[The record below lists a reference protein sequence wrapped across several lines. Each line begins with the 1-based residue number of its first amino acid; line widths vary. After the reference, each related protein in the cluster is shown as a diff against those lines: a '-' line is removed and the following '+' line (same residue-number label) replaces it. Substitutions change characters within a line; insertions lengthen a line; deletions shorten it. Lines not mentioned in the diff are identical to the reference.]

1 MHHWCTV
8 TCFTLPRGDELCRI
22 WQVECVQLAFMDE
35 PFMHQILAISAF
47 HMACLQ
53 PSHRQSY
60 RMLASQHHGHALQ
73 GLRTKFTHEVTPES
87 SHSTFAAAAL
97 LVIGAFAAFAVDG
110 EYEEDTSP
118 GLKDMLDMFGLMR
131 GMNMVLETWNHTLVR
146 GRFADMFIDQESSRP
161 MVFLEA
167 TCEKLRNL
175 GESLDDDERRPVIG
189 HEIITFIDCVK
200 QSIPTRCPEIRL
212 AILWPIRAHPDF
224 LLLLQQKNEEAL
236 TILAYYCAIVHEAQS
251 YAWYCRR
258 WGPNIAR
265 DIKNLISSPKAEAV
279 AWPLAYMGL
288 S

>member
-1 MHHWCTV
+1 
-8 TCFTLPRGDELCRI
+8 
-22 WQVECVQLAFMDE
+22 
-35 PFMHQILAISAF
+35 MHQILAISAF